1 MDKILTITKLS
12 GSGFIVRVDDREC
25 GFDSWAAL
33 SRYIGTHIQQALC
46 SESVRGHICTLTIK
60 MG

>member
-1 MDKILTITKLS
+1 MEKTLTITKLS

-33 SRYIGTHIQQALC
+33 SRYIGAK
-46 SESVRGHICTLTIK
+46 V
-60 MG
+60 